1 MAGEI
6 IKGTVNLN
14 NIAVAGNGEKYPNQI
29 AGYYSN
35 DNATLVFN
43 GVNANNQDIDST
55 DFKLA
60 VEQGKAFISRQV
72 TFDPGVPAANVDNI
86 INDRINTWIATL
98 GNRYDEIIIT
108 VNPSGGAHDIM
119 VAIFRYF

>member
-14 NIAVAGNGEKYPNQI
+14 NIATAANGEKYPNQI

-35 DNATLVFN
+35 DDATIVFN

-72 TFDPGVPAANVDNI
+72 TFDANITAANVDNI

-108 VNPSGGAHDIM
+108 VNPSGGNHDIM

>member
-14 NIAVAGNGEKYPNQI
+14 NIATSANGIKYPNQI

-35 DNATLVFN
+35 DNETKVFN
-43 GVNANNQDIDST
+43 GVNADNQDIDST

-60 VEQGKAFISRQV
+60 VEQGKAFISTQV
-72 TFDPGVPAANVDNI
+72 TFDANVSAVLVDNT
-86 INDRINTWIATL
+86 INDRINTWIATY

-108 VNPSGGAHDIM
+108 VNPSGGNHDIM